1 VTSNHLEYDAAIGR
15 IYQAALGEST
25 WETAV
30 DSILALTGYD
40 GAAFYAWDRGEEA
53 FGGQKLRH
61 GLWYNLATDTQSD
74 YENHYFKLDP
84 RVEFLI
90 ANPKARILHDYL
102 HTSEKEI
109 AHSEYYDWYQK
120 SQPTKYYLGGRTTQ
134 SAPVELG
141 VTLHR
146 RASRGAAEGNEIAL
160 FEALFTH
167 LERAALVEYRLGI
180 SAASASAI
188 DFEYSETGIILL
200 RADGSVLHANA
211 AARAIATS
219 GDGFIIES
227 SGVRSGLP
235 ADNAALQK
243 IIART
248 IRDKAASQALRLSR
262 KSGREDYL
270 AMVTPVPN
278 SATLFS
284 ALRPAVCLLLT
295 DPVAHLNPP
304 EAALRRLFGL
314 TAMQAS
320 VASALVAGLSVE
332 EVAQYLRISRHT
344 VRVHLGVVLKKTE
357 TSRQAELVRLLMN
370 VPWRT
375 LSRMDRD

>member
-1 VTSNHLEYDAAIGR
+1 MTSNHLEYDAAIGR
-15 IYQAALGEST
+15 IYKAALGEGA
-25 WETAV
+25 WEEAI
-30 DSILALTGYD
+30 DSILSLTGYD

-74 YENHYFKLDP
+74 YENHYFKIDP

-102 HTSEKEI
+102 HTSESEI
-109 AHSEYYDWYQK
+109 ARSEYYGWYQK
-120 SQPTKYYLGGRTTQ
+120 AQPTKYYLGGRTTA

-146 RASRGAAEGNEIAL
+146 RASRGAAESNEIAL
-160 FEALFTH
+160 FDALFTH
-167 LERAALVEYRLGI
+167 LERAALVEYRLGLADAQ
-180 SAASASAI
+180 SAA
-188 DFEYSETGIILL
+188 DFEHNETAIVLL

-211 AARAIATS
+211 AARAIAAS
-219 GDGFIIES
+219 NDGIVIES

-235 ADNAALQK
+235 SDNAALKK
-243 IIART
+243 IVARAV
-248 IRDKAASQALRLSR
+248 REGVASPALRLSR
-262 KSGREDYL
+262 KSGREDYM

-278 SATLFS
+278 STTLFS
-284 ALRPAVCLLLT
+284 ALRPAVCLLIT
-295 DPVAHLNPP
+295 DPVARISPP
-304 EAALRRLFGL
+304 ETALRRLFGL

-320 VASALVAGLSVE
+320 VASALVSGLSVD
-332 EVAQYLRISRHT
+332 EVAQHLSISRHT
-344 VRVHLGVVLKKTE
+344 VRVHLAQILKKTE

-375 LSRMDRD
+375 LSRMNED